1 MQRLHAQGGDAR
13 TIAQEM
19 KERKAQVFQK
29 RPYRQPSPAA
39 RIAGRLS

>member
-19 KERKAQVFQK
+19 KKRKAQVFQK
-29 RPYRQPSPAA
+29 PPYR
-39 RIAGRLS
+39 